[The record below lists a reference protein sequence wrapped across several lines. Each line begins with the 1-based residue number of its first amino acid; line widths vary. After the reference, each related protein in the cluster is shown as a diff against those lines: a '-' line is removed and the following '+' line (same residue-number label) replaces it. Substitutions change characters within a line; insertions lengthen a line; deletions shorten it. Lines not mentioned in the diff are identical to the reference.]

1 MTNSLR
7 FREDGSFRVLQM
19 ADVQDGPDVL
29 PDTIRLIR
37 EAIRK
42 ADPDL
47 VVFTGDQIRGYDP
60 AYIDTF
66 LRRRGEQPG
75 ARVRAVTK
83 VEAGL
88 QNAAQS
94 ARQCARDLQKH
105 LVIRPFGGTSG
116 TGGAGSNPEDNAIWD
131 MRDDSDATESF
142 DTSAT
147 AVSTGTSAQQP
158 HAGSVVSA
166 PQSDIAQ
173 PGTDAAQY
181 TAQGVPQDSPQT
193 TSTLVYS
200 TQSTPES
207 EQHQPRTTQPR
218 MLDELMDETRA
229 KVRRTFNGFLG
240 PVVEAKVPFAATYGN
255 HDFQC
260 GILADEQDDIYREFP
275 GCLNPADSLEPG
287 TFALPIES
295 SDGSG
300 RVAMSVMM
308 VNSGDYATESG
319 EPGAPKERD
328 AQYPAYLANSRGLD
342 LADSDGYG
350 TPTPEAIDWL
360 KSVQVELGR
369 RNGDGKPVPAIAF
382 QHIPPQEFYD
392 CLKEVPAWTP
402 NAVEGARTHAG
413 HCYVLNHEVCRP
425 GSRLGEA
432 IGCADENVGE
442 VDAMR
447 EAGGYFALFCGH
459 DHKNAFVGHVH
470 GLDLG
475 YAPTC
480 GFECYGPKSRY
491 RGIRLF
497 EFHENNPAGYVT
509 RMLTWGD
516 LVGRYPSNE
525 VRVWFED
532 HCVTDAVSMR
542 NELRRPEVF
551 AVLAGAMSLGFAA
564 IVRSLLRGGRR

>member
-1 MTNSLR
+1 MTSLR

-37 EAIRK
+37 EAIRE

-66 LRRRGEQPG
+66 LRRRGEEPG
-75 ARVRAVTK
+75 ARVRAVTEIEAK
-83 VEAGL
+83 IRGIKRHPVIRRVADRLTEAGKPVPAAL
-88 QNAAQS
+88 LDPDTVTNAVAAAGADS
-94 ARQCARDLQKH
+94 TD
-105 LVIRPFGGTSG
+105 VITTSEVG
-116 TGGAGSNPEDNAIWD
+116 DSVETSPTPE
-131 MRDDSDATESF
+131 T
-142 DTSAT
+142 
-147 AVSTGTSAQQP
+147 V
-158 HAGSVVSA
+158 
-166 PQSDIAQ
+166 
-173 PGTDAAQY
+173 
-181 TAQGVPQDSPQT
+181 
-193 TSTLVYS
+193 STLVYS
-200 TQSTPES
+200 TQSGKASPAHETPA
-207 EQHQPRTTQPR
+207 T
-218 MLDELMDETRA
+218 LDELMNETRE
-229 KVRRTFNGFLG
+229 KVRRTFSGFLG
-240 PVVEAKVPFAATYGN
+240 PVVEAGVPFAATYGN

-260 GILADEQDDIYREFP
+260 GILADEQDDIYREYP
-275 GCLNPADSLEPG
+275 GCLNPDDSLEPG
-287 TFALPIES
+287 TFALPVES

-308 VNSGDYATESG
+308 VNSGDYAGKPE
-319 EPGAPKERD
+319 KND
-328 AQYPAYLANSRGLD
+328 AQYPAYVVNPRGLD
-342 LADSDGYG
+342 LADADGYG
-350 TPTPEAIDWL
+350 TPTPKAIEWL
-360 KSVQVELGR
+360 GSVQTELGE

-413 HCYVLNHEVCRP
+413 RCYVLNHEVCRP

-442 VDAMR
+442 VDALR

-459 DHKNAFVGHVH
+459 DHKNSFVGHVH
-470 GLDLG
+470 DIDLG

-497 EFHENNPAGYVT
+497 EFHESNPAGYVT
-509 RMLTWGD
+509 RMLTWGN
-516 LVGRYPSNE
+516 LVGRYSSNE
-525 VRVWFED
+525 LRVWFED
-532 HCVTDAVSMR
+532 HCVTGAVSAR
-542 NELRRPEVF
+542 NELRRPQVF
-551 AVLAGAMSLGFAA
+551 AVVAGAMSLGFIA
-564 IVRSLLRGGRR
+564 IIRSLIKAAR